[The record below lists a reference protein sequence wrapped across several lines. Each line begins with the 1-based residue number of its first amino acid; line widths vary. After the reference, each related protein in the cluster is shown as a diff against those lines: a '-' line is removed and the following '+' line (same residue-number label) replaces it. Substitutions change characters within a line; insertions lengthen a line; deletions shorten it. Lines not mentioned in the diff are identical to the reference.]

1 MEKQFLVEVKSIE
14 HKGECRYF
22 LFFPFNPYIQSV
34 FKQIT
39 TDVQYSNTYKAW
51 HIPHQKEILKQAYEL
66 LKNKVAFNWEGIKT
80 ESKNPDQI
88 AFSSNASIKKNQ
100 SAATDNKRPLKT
112 QSIQLPVLDSE
123 KQLKTEF
130 FKKWMLSKRYSNNT
144 ISTYLD
150 GLHIFLRY
158 HSHKKIEEIDN
169 NDLIDFNNHYILD
182 QGLSASFQNQVIN
195 AVKLFFKSVESRKL
209 DVDLIHRPRRAKLLP
224 NVLSKEEVKHILN
237 ALNNLKHRAILS
249 LVYSC
254 GLRRSEALNLK
265 LTDID
270 SKRGLIIIR
279 QAKGKKDRI
288 CPLPPKMLELLRQY
302 FTAYKPK
309 FWLFEGQGGSTKY
322 DERSLQN
329 VLKNAVYK
337 AEIKKPVSLHW
348 LRHSYATHL
357 LENGTDLRYI
367 QELLGHRSSKTTEI
381 YTHVSNK
388 SLQGIISPF
397 ETL

>member
-150 GLHIFLRY
+150 GLYIFLRY

-224 NVLSKEEVKHILN
+224 NVLSKEEVKKLLDS
-237 ALNNLKHRAILS
+237 LNNIKHKVMLS
-249 LVYSC
+249 LIYSC
-254 GLRRSEALNLK
+254 GLRCGELLRLK
-265 LTDID
+265 PEHID
-270 SKRGLIIIR
+270 AQRKLIIIR

-288 CPLPPKMLELLRQY
+288 VPLSEKILGMLRVYWEVH
-302 FTAYKPK
+302 KPK
-309 FWLFEGQGGSTKY
+309 VYLFEGQQEGATY
-322 DERSLQN
+322 DERSLQQ

-337 AEIKKPVSLHW
+337 ADIKKPVTLHW

-367 QELLGHRSSKTTEI
+367 QEILGHRSSKTTEI
-381 YTHVSNK
+381 YTHVSTK
-388 SLQGIISPF
+388 GIQNVVSPF
-397 ETL
+397 DYL